1 MKRNDSQI
9 NIFTGKIPTFNSQEI
24 NQITLRTNI
33 TYNNLNEHFQN
44 RIELDENNKN
54 YNLRKVCTCLG
65 YVYFQEIIEDK
76 KVCVCYQYGSLCSW
90 FWVKLRKPMIF
101 APLLTQFFFHF
112 CCVGEISI
120 LSERLLNVY
129 SISTDL
135 FYLIILL
142 LIALIFII
150 LSLYFSYKVSK
161 YIRVQKEIKFPFNIF
176 FIFTILL
183 GLSVGT
189 SILSSMII
197 SKKPF
202 GNNDYDFWI
211 QSDVIIFKSLELIM
225 LSFYDFLDD
234 DDCLNT
240 SVFIYFERF
249 IWTIIETLFDVYEV
263 NIKTLCIIQLI
274 FAIIFFF
281 LLIFFLFF
289 FIMDVKKLNLKKL
302 LKIINNEQ
310 I

>member
-1 MKRNDSQI
+1 M
-9 NIFTGKIPTFNSQEI
+9 
-24 NQITLRTNI
+24 
-33 TYNNLNEHFQN
+33 
-44 RIELDENNKN
+44 
-54 YNLRKVCTCLG
+54 
-65 YVYFQEIIEDK
+65 
-76 KVCVCYQYGSLCSW
+76 
-90 FWVKLRKPMIF
+90 
-101 APLLTQFFFHF
+101 
-112 CCVGEISI
+112 
-120 LSERLLNVY
+120 
-129 SISTDL
+129 
-135 FYLIILL
+135 
-142 LIALIFII
+142 
-150 LSLYFSYKVSK
+150 
-161 YIRVQKEIKFPFNIF
+161 F

-289 FIMDVKKLNLKKL
+289 FIMDLKKLNLKKL